1 MTTIK
6 AVLNSF
12 ESIEELGDLLE
23 NLTPKIGKLGG
34 RRIVV
39 DSGYNYVSEVAGT
52 QRITGDVAIKDI
64 AKKFQELMKKPHTDE
79 TAIQKARIS
88 IQKLDIN
95 ANAKL
100 CEIRGF
106 KGFCIRFL
114 TAIKRVFGG
123 TFDIKKFYL
132 DSFTPG
138 EKAMILDADIS
149 QLKEDL
155 SKLSKDEINT
165 IKKCIPNSYSALSKL
180 ANESDV
186 NKINKL
192 KEEFLIEFVIE
203 FFVKTGFYSAK
214 DKAEGLERMKPTI
227 QCLNPLDEVTFI
239 HDNVHYFLKG
249 YDHFENS

>member
-12 ESIEELGDLLE
+12 ESIEELGVLLE
-23 NLTPKIGKLGG
+23 NLKPKIGKLGG

-88 IQKLDIN
+88 IQKFDVD
-95 ANAKL
+95 ANEKL
-100 CEIRGF
+100 SKIRGF

-123 TFDIKKFYL
+123 KFDIKKFYL

-138 EKAMILDADIS
+138 EKAMILVADTS

-155 SKLSKDEINT
+155 SKLSKDEINI
-165 IKKCIPNSYSALSKL
+165 IKNGIPNSYSALSKL

-192 KEEFLIEFVIE
+192 KEEFVIE
-203 FFVKTGFYSAK
+203 LVIELCVKSGYYNDK
-214 DKAEGLERMKPTI
+214 DKVEAKERLQPTI
-227 QCLNPLDEVTFI
+227 QCLEPLDEVKFI
-239 HDNVHYFLKG
+239 YNNINNFLNG
-249 YDHFENS
+249 YDHLKNS

>member
-1 MTTIK
+1 MTTIR

-12 ESIEELGDLLE
+12 ESIEELGELLE

-39 DSGYNYVSEVAGT
+39 DSGSNNANEVAGR

-64 AKKFQELMKKPHTDE
+64 AKKFQELMKKPNTDE
-79 TAIQKARIS
+79 TAIQKARMS
-88 IQKLDIN
+88 IQKFDVD
-95 ANAKL
+95 ANEKL
-100 CEIRGF
+100 SEIRGF

-123 TFDIKKFYL
+123 KFEIKKFYL

-138 EKAMILDADIS
+138 EKAMILDADTS

-155 SKLSKDEINT
+155 SKLSKDQINI
-165 IKKCIPNSYSALSKL
+165 IKNGIPNSYSALSKL

-192 KEEFLIEFVIE
+192 KEEFVIE
-203 FFVKTGFYSAK
+203 LVIELYVKIGIYSTKHPDEAK
-214 DKAEGLERMKPTI
+214 EKFEALQSHLKY
-227 QCLNPLDEVTFI
+227 L
-239 HDNVHYFLKG
+239 DNVKFLSDNLSNLLDG
-249 YDHFENS
+249 FVTESA